1 MLISDEGE
9 LARLRAALVGAGYT
23 VDGCLEVLGPLAYAA
38 LSRNETVPGL
48 RASTGGSPR
57 ETLIRLFLLH
67 AAVEAK
73 VAARSLPLESSLAS
87 GLLERDGDE
96 VRAALAV
103 RPYGEADADWYVV
116 SDLAEALPTGPARA
130 LPADHVPGIGGASST
145 LAQLTVRPTV
155 GAALDLGTGCGVQAL
170 HLSRHIERVTATD
183 TNPRALACAR
193 MTFALSGLAE
203 VERLEGDMFQPVRD
217 RRFDLIV
224 SNPPFVISPDGDL
237 AYRDSGLPGD
247 EICRRLVERA
257 AAHLAP
263 GGWCQVLANWLH
275 VRGQDWRERL
285 ASWVTPSGL
294 DAWVVQREAQDP
306 AEYTELWL
314 RDAGDVG
321 TPRYATRYEAWL
333 RAFEDAGVEGIG
345 FGWITLHAS
354 GATAPYARIEEIT
367 HPVEQPLGPHVW
379 DWFARRDL
387 LRERDDTALL
397 DTRFRLA
404 PDARLEEIAVPAPE
418 PPGWVVG
425 SRRVRLSGGLRRGG
439 DIDPVGAEVLAGADG
454 TVPLS
459 RLLDAVAAEHGIEPD
474 SLRSGALGAV
484 RGLVEEGM
492 LLPEEATG
500 PAAGGAGADP

>member
-1 MLISDEGE
+1 VVISDQGE
-9 LARLRAALVGAGYT
+9 LARLRAALVDAGYT

-38 LSRNETVPGL
+38 LSRNETVPAL

-67 AAVEAK
+67 APVKAK
-73 VAARSLPLESSLAS
+73 VAARALPLEACLAG
-87 GLLERDGDE
+87 GLLERDGDQ
-96 VRAALAV
+96 VRASLAV

-116 SDLAEALPTGPARA
+116 SDLAEALPTGPARP
-130 LPADHVPGIGGASST
+130 LGADHVPGIGGASST
-145 LAQLTVRPTV
+145 LAQLTVRPV
-155 GAALDLGTGCGVQAL
+155 VDSALDLGTGCGVQAL
-170 HLSRHIERVTATD
+170 HLSRHTDVVTATD
-183 TNPRALACAR
+183 TNQRALDCAQL
-193 MTFALSGLAE
+193 TFALSG
-203 VERLEGDMFQPVRD
+203 VTGVRLVAGDMFQPVRD
-217 RRFDLIV
+217 RRFDLVV

-247 EICRRLVERA
+247 EVCRRLVERA
-257 AAHLAP
+257 PAHLAP

-285 ASWVTPSGL
+285 AGWVTPTGL
-294 DAWVVQREAQDP
+294 DAWVVQREVQDP

-321 TPRYATRYEAWL
+321 TPRYAARYEAWS
-333 RAFEDAGVEGIG
+333 RAFEDADVEGIG

-354 GATAPYARIEEIT
+354 GAATPYARIEEIT
-367 HPVEQPLGPHVW
+367 HQLEQPLGPHVW

-387 LRERDDTALL
+387 LRERDDAALL
-397 DTRFRLA
+397 DTCFRVA
-404 PDARLEEIAVPAPE
+404 PDARLEEVAVPDADA
-418 PPGWVVG
+418 PGWVVS
-425 SRRVRLSGGLRRGG
+425 SRRVRLAGGLRRGG
-439 DIDPVGAEVLAGADG
+439 DIDPVGAEVLAAADG
-454 TVPLS
+454 SVPLS
-459 RLLDAVAAEHGIEPD
+459 RLLDAVAAEHGIDPD

-492 LLPEEATG
+492 LVPEEEKG